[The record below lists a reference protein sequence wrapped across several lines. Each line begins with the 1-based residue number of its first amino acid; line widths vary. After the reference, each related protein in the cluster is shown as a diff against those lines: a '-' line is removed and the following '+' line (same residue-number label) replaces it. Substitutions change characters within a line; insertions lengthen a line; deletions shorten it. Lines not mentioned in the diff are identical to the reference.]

1 MLEIREVCRR
11 LLARGLPVD
20 SFAPRIAILVNCRM
34 DLFEEIAKIR
44 ATRRMFARMMREEFG
59 ATDPRSWSV
68 NIAVHTSGLTLTAA
82 QPANNIVRGAVQALA
97 MAMAGVQGLEI
108 SAFDEPF
115 RTPSAIAHQT
125 AIRTQQVIQT
135 ETNIT
140 AVEDPLGGS
149 WYLESLTDELE
160 RRIDAAVRQM
170 EALGDVGT
178 LVESGYFRNIFLHGM
193 DRHSRAVQSG
203 DLRIVGVNEH
213 VIAARGRPVPA
224 RHSRAAV
231 RAGLRARRVHP
242 RLAPHPRRRAA
253 ASRPGAGPRG
263 IGRPRRRPHGPDRG
277 RPRRGRHHRRDHR
290 LPPGGP
296 GAARRPVRVRRPAP
310 AARDPD
316 MTGPAPGPAPGPAGG
331 SGRPGRVVIG
341 TLGLDQHEVGAMA
354 ISRILIRHGYE
365 VIYLGRFNTPE
376 RLTAAAEQED
386 ANLVGVSI
394 HSWEYTAYAD
404 ELLARCRELGIG
416 LVLGGSVLTERDQA
430 DLLGRGA
437 DAVFG
442 PYASEATMLAQ
453 IDAVVRRVRAGEPP
467 AQSHGTQPGRPVPLA
482 GRTVIVTGAARGL
495 GRAYTLELCRQ
506 GAAVVADDIDEAA
519 LKEVADAARDLPGS
533 VHAVVCDVT
542 GPDAPRTLLDAAL
555 RRYGQLHGLV
565 SNAGLLRSGPILQLD
580 DSDLRLLLDVHVT
593 APFRLLRAAGR
604 YWRAEAKA
612 GREVEAAVVLTTSSA
627 GLYGFRAEAAYS
639 AAKAAVAML
648 TRVGADELGRY
659 GATVNA
665 VAPVARTR
673 LTEWLGEAPA
683 SPGAGPGDDPLA
695 AEHVAPVIAWLLGP
709 AARTVTGRVLEA
721 GNGQISAPSAW
732 QPGPQFP
739 LPALM
744 SPEAADVLLPRV
756 LASAA
761 PPPEVLSSQS

>member
-1 MLEIREVCRR
+1 
-11 LLARGLPVD
+11 
-20 SFAPRIAILVNCRM
+20 
-34 DLFEEIAKIR
+34 
-44 ATRRMFARMMREEFG
+44 
-59 ATDPRSWSV
+59 
-68 NIAVHTSGLTLTAA
+68 
-82 QPANNIVRGAVQALA
+82 
-97 MAMAGVQGLEI
+97 
-108 SAFDEPF
+108 
-115 RTPSAIAHQT
+115 
-125 AIRTQQVIQT
+125 
-135 ETNIT
+135 
-140 AVEDPLGGS
+140 
-149 WYLESLTDELE
+149 
-160 RRIDAAVRQM
+160 
-170 EALGDVGT
+170 
-178 LVESGYFRNIFLHGM
+178 
-193 DRHSRAVQSG
+193 
-203 DLRIVGVNEH
+203 
-213 VIAARGRPVPA
+213 
-224 RHSRAAV
+224 
-231 RAGLRARRVHP
+231 
-242 RLAPHPRRRAA
+242 
-253 ASRPGAGPRG
+253 
-263 IGRPRRRPHGPDRG
+263 
-277 RPRRGRHHRRDHR
+277 
-290 LPPGGP
+290 
-296 GAARRPVRVRRPAP
+296 
-310 AARDPD
+310 
-316 MTGPAPGPAPGPAGG
+316 MTGPASGPSAG

-386 ANLVGVSI
+386 ADLIGVSI
-394 HSWEYTAYAD
+394 HSWEYAAYAD
-404 ELLARCRELGIG
+404 ELLARCRELGMG

-442 PYASEATMLAQ
+442 PYASEATMLRQ
-453 IDAVVRRVRAGEPP
+453 IDAVVRRVRAGDPP
-467 AQSHGTQPGRPVPLA
+467 ARAHQTSGTQPGRPVPLA

-555 RRYGQLHGLV
+555 RGYGQLHGLV

-580 DSDLRLLLDVHVT
+580 DSDLRLLLEVHVT

-604 YWRAEAKA
+604 YWRTEAKA
-612 GREVEAAVVLTTSSA
+612 GRAVEAAVVLTTSAA

-648 TRVGADELGRY
+648 ARVGADELGRY

-683 SPGAGPGDDPLA
+683 SPGDDPLA
-695 AEHVAPVIAWLLGP
+695 AEQVAPVIAWLLGP

-721 GNGQISAPSAW
+721 GNGQISAPTTW

-739 LPALM
+739 LPSLM
-744 SPEAADVLLPRV
+744 SPEVADVLLPRV

-761 PPPEVLSSQS
+761 PPPEVLSS

>member
-1 MLEIREVCRR
+1 
-11 LLARGLPVD
+11 
-20 SFAPRIAILVNCRM
+20 
-34 DLFEEIAKIR
+34 
-44 ATRRMFARMMREEFG
+44 
-59 ATDPRSWSV
+59 
-68 NIAVHTSGLTLTAA
+68 
-82 QPANNIVRGAVQALA
+82 
-97 MAMAGVQGLEI
+97 
-108 SAFDEPF
+108 
-115 RTPSAIAHQT
+115 
-125 AIRTQQVIQT
+125 
-135 ETNIT
+135 
-140 AVEDPLGGS
+140 
-149 WYLESLTDELE
+149 
-160 RRIDAAVRQM
+160 
-170 EALGDVGT
+170 
-178 LVESGYFRNIFLHGM
+178 
-193 DRHSRAVQSG
+193 
-203 DLRIVGVNEH
+203 
-213 VIAARGRPVPA
+213 
-224 RHSRAAV
+224 
-231 RAGLRARRVHP
+231 
-242 RLAPHPRRRAA
+242 
-253 ASRPGAGPRG
+253 
-263 IGRPRRRPHGPDRG
+263 
-277 RPRRGRHHRRDHR
+277 
-290 LPPGGP
+290 
-296 GAARRPVRVRRPAP
+296 
-310 AARDPD
+310 
-316 MTGPAPGPAPGPAGG
+316 MTGPAPGPSAG
-331 SGRPGRVVIG
+331 SGRPGRIVIG

-386 ANLVGVSI
+386 ADLVGVSI
-394 HSWEYTAYAD
+394 HSWEYAAYAD
-404 ELLARCRELGIG
+404 ELLARCRELGMG

-442 PYASEATMLAQ
+442 PYASEATMLRQ
-453 IDAVVRRVRAGEPP
+453 IDAVVRRVRAGDPP
-467 AQSHGTQPGRPVPLA
+467 ARAHQTSGTQPGRPVPLA

-555 RRYGQLHGLV
+555 RGYGQLHGLV

-580 DSDLRLLLDVHVT
+580 DSDLRLLLEVHVT
-593 APFRLLRAAGR
+593 APFRLLRAAGS

-612 GREVEAAVVLTTSSA
+612 GRAVEAAVVLTTSAA

-648 TRVGADELGRY
+648 ARVGADELGRY

-683 SPGAGPGDDPLA
+683 SPGDDPLA

-721 GNGQISAPSAW
+721 GNGQISAPSTW

-739 LPALM
+739 LPSLM
-744 SPEAADVLLPRV
+744 SPEVADVLLPRV

>member
-1 MLEIREVCRR
+1 
-11 LLARGLPVD
+11 
-20 SFAPRIAILVNCRM
+20 
-34 DLFEEIAKIR
+34 
-44 ATRRMFARMMREEFG
+44 
-59 ATDPRSWSV
+59 
-68 NIAVHTSGLTLTAA
+68 
-82 QPANNIVRGAVQALA
+82 
-97 MAMAGVQGLEI
+97 
-108 SAFDEPF
+108 
-115 RTPSAIAHQT
+115 
-125 AIRTQQVIQT
+125 
-135 ETNIT
+135 
-140 AVEDPLGGS
+140 
-149 WYLESLTDELE
+149 
-160 RRIDAAVRQM
+160 
-170 EALGDVGT
+170 
-178 LVESGYFRNIFLHGM
+178 
-193 DRHSRAVQSG
+193 
-203 DLRIVGVNEH
+203 
-213 VIAARGRPVPA
+213 
-224 RHSRAAV
+224 
-231 RAGLRARRVHP
+231 
-242 RLAPHPRRRAA
+242 
-253 ASRPGAGPRG
+253 
-263 IGRPRRRPHGPDRG
+263 
-277 RPRRGRHHRRDHR
+277 
-290 LPPGGP
+290 
-296 GAARRPVRVRRPAP
+296 
-310 AARDPD
+310 
-316 MTGPAPGPAPGPAGG
+316 
-331 SGRPGRVVIG
+331 
-341 TLGLDQHEVGAMA
+341 MA
-354 ISRILIRHGYE
+354 ISRILSRHGYE

-376 RLTAAAEQED
+376 RLTTAAEQED
-386 ANLVGVSI
+386 ADLVGVSI
-394 HSWEYTAYAD
+394 HSWEYAAYAD
-404 ELLARCRELGIG
+404 ELLARCQSLGIG

-442 PYASEATMLAQ
+442 PYASEATMLEQ
-453 IDAVVRRVRAGEPP
+453 IDAVVRRVRAGDPP
-467 AQSHGTQPGRPVPLA
+467 AQAHGTQPGPPVPLA

-495 GRAYTLELCRQ
+495 GRAYALELCRQ

-580 DSDLRLLLDVHVT
+580 DSDLRLLLEVHVT
-593 APFRLLRAAGR
+593 APFRLLQAAGR

-612 GREVEAAVVLTTSSA
+612 GRAVDAAVVLTTSAA

-683 SPGAGPGDDPLA
+683 SPGASPGDDPLA

-732 QPGPQFP
+732 QPGPPFP
-739 LPALM
+739 LPSLM

-756 LASAA
+756 LASAG
-761 PPPEVLSSQS
+761 PPSEVLSSQS

>member
-1 MLEIREVCRR
+1 
-11 LLARGLPVD
+11 
-20 SFAPRIAILVNCRM
+20 
-34 DLFEEIAKIR
+34 
-44 ATRRMFARMMREEFG
+44 
-59 ATDPRSWSV
+59 
-68 NIAVHTSGLTLTAA
+68 
-82 QPANNIVRGAVQALA
+82 
-97 MAMAGVQGLEI
+97 
-108 SAFDEPF
+108 
-115 RTPSAIAHQT
+115 
-125 AIRTQQVIQT
+125 
-135 ETNIT
+135 
-140 AVEDPLGGS
+140 
-149 WYLESLTDELE
+149 
-160 RRIDAAVRQM
+160 
-170 EALGDVGT
+170 
-178 LVESGYFRNIFLHGM
+178 
-193 DRHSRAVQSG
+193 
-203 DLRIVGVNEH
+203 
-213 VIAARGRPVPA
+213 
-224 RHSRAAV
+224 
-231 RAGLRARRVHP
+231 
-242 RLAPHPRRRAA
+242 
-253 ASRPGAGPRG
+253 
-263 IGRPRRRPHGPDRG
+263 
-277 RPRRGRHHRRDHR
+277 
-290 LPPGGP
+290 
-296 GAARRPVRVRRPAP
+296 
-310 AARDPD
+310 
-316 MTGPAPGPAPGPAGG
+316 MTGPAPGPSAG

-386 ANLVGVSI
+386 ADLVGVSI
-394 HSWEYTAYAD
+394 HSWEYAAYAD
-404 ELLARCRELGIG
+404 ELLARCRELGMG

-442 PYASEATMLAQ
+442 PYASEATMLRQ
-453 IDAVVRRVRAGEPP
+453 IDAVVRRVRAGDPP
-467 AQSHGTQPGRPVPLA
+467 ARAHQTSGTQPGRPVPLA

-519 LKEVADAARDLPGS
+519 LKKVADAARDLPGS
-533 VHAVVCDVT
+533 VHAIVCDVT

-555 RRYGQLHGLV
+555 RGYGQLHGLV

-580 DSDLRLLLDVHVT
+580 DSDLRLLLEVHVT
-593 APFRLLRAAGR
+593 APFRLLRAAGS

-612 GREVEAAVVLTTSSA
+612 GRAVEAAVVFTTSAA

-648 TRVGADELGRY
+648 ARVGADELGRY

-673 LTEWLGEAPA
+673 LTEWLGGAPA
-683 SPGAGPGDDPLA
+683 SPGDDPLA

-721 GNGQISAPSAW
+721 GNGQISAPSTW

-739 LPALM
+739 LPSLM
-744 SPEAADVLLPRV
+744 SPEVADVLLPRV

>member
-1 MLEIREVCRR
+1 
-11 LLARGLPVD
+11 
-20 SFAPRIAILVNCRM
+20 
-34 DLFEEIAKIR
+34 
-44 ATRRMFARMMREEFG
+44 
-59 ATDPRSWSV
+59 
-68 NIAVHTSGLTLTAA
+68 
-82 QPANNIVRGAVQALA
+82 
-97 MAMAGVQGLEI
+97 
-108 SAFDEPF
+108 
-115 RTPSAIAHQT
+115 
-125 AIRTQQVIQT
+125 
-135 ETNIT
+135 
-140 AVEDPLGGS
+140 
-149 WYLESLTDELE
+149 
-160 RRIDAAVRQM
+160 
-170 EALGDVGT
+170 
-178 LVESGYFRNIFLHGM
+178 
-193 DRHSRAVQSG
+193 
-203 DLRIVGVNEH
+203 
-213 VIAARGRPVPA
+213 
-224 RHSRAAV
+224 
-231 RAGLRARRVHP
+231 
-242 RLAPHPRRRAA
+242 
-253 ASRPGAGPRG
+253 
-263 IGRPRRRPHGPDRG
+263 
-277 RPRRGRHHRRDHR
+277 
-290 LPPGGP
+290 
-296 GAARRPVRVRRPAP
+296 
-310 AARDPD
+310 
-316 MTGPAPGPAPGPAGG
+316 MTGPAPGPAG
-331 SGRPGRVVIG
+331 SGRPGRIVIG

-386 ANLVGVSI
+386 ADLVGVSI
-394 HSWEYTAYAD
+394 HSWEYAAYAD
-404 ELLARCRELGIG
+404 ELLARCRELGMG

-442 PYASEATMLAQ
+442 PYASEATMLQQ
-453 IDAVVRRVRAGEPP
+453 IDAVVRRVRAGDPP
-467 AQSHGTQPGRPVPLA
+467 AQAHRTSGTQPGRPVPLA

-533 VHAVVCDVT
+533 VHAVVCDIT

-580 DSDLRLLLDVHVT
+580 DSDLRLLLEVHVT
-593 APFRLLRAAGR
+593 APFRLLRAAGS

-612 GREVEAAVVLTTSSA
+612 GRAVEAAVVLTTSAA

-648 TRVGADELGRY
+648 ARVGADELGRY

-683 SPGAGPGDDPLA
+683 SPGDDPLA

-721 GNGQISAPSAW
+721 GNGQISAPSTW

-739 LPALM
+739 LPSLM
-744 SPEAADVLLPRV
+744 SPEVADVLLPRV

>member
-1 MLEIREVCRR
+1 
-11 LLARGLPVD
+11 
-20 SFAPRIAILVNCRM
+20 
-34 DLFEEIAKIR
+34 
-44 ATRRMFARMMREEFG
+44 
-59 ATDPRSWSV
+59 
-68 NIAVHTSGLTLTAA
+68 
-82 QPANNIVRGAVQALA
+82 
-97 MAMAGVQGLEI
+97 
-108 SAFDEPF
+108 
-115 RTPSAIAHQT
+115 
-125 AIRTQQVIQT
+125 
-135 ETNIT
+135 
-140 AVEDPLGGS
+140 
-149 WYLESLTDELE
+149 
-160 RRIDAAVRQM
+160 
-170 EALGDVGT
+170 
-178 LVESGYFRNIFLHGM
+178 
-193 DRHSRAVQSG
+193 
-203 DLRIVGVNEH
+203 
-213 VIAARGRPVPA
+213 
-224 RHSRAAV
+224 
-231 RAGLRARRVHP
+231 
-242 RLAPHPRRRAA
+242 
-253 ASRPGAGPRG
+253 
-263 IGRPRRRPHGPDRG
+263 
-277 RPRRGRHHRRDHR
+277 
-290 LPPGGP
+290 
-296 GAARRPVRVRRPAP
+296 
-310 AARDPD
+310 
-316 MTGPAPGPAPGPAGG
+316 
-331 SGRPGRVVIG
+331 
-341 TLGLDQHEVGAMA
+341 MA
-354 ISRILIRHGYE
+354 ISRILSRHGYE

-376 RLTAAAEQED
+376 RLTTAAEQED
-386 ANLVGVSI
+386 ADLVGVSI

-467 AQSHGTQPGRPVPLA
+467 AQAHGTQPGRLVPLA

-580 DSDLRLLLDVHVT
+580 DGDLRLLLDVHVT
-593 APFRLLRAAGR
+593 APFRLLQAAGR

-612 GREVEAAVVLTTSSA
+612 GRAVEAAVVLTTSSA

-721 GNGQISAPSAW
+721 GNGQISAPSPW

-739 LPALM
+739 LPSLM

-761 PPPEVLSSQS
+761 PQPEVLSSQS